1 VSEQAPATPG
11 IDADELA
18 RRSGCP
24 PAWVHRL
31 VELGVLSARPGPAPN
46 AGRGSVPVRE
56 GPEAPFSTTDTHL
69 VRLLLACDRAGIRP
83 EAVAEAVAAG
93 RLSFAWL
100 EGQPWAL
107 GDAQPRTWAEL
118 CAELGLDPGRM
129 QRLYQAAG
137 FPRPALDAP
146 PRERDGDIVAGL
158 AAGQGLGLEEAVA
171 ARITRAYGENLR
183 RLTQA
188 EAQFYHAYV
197 EGPLLASG
205 LDERAMREL
214 AAQLSS
220 QLVPVVDR
228 MVLAIYHRH
237 QERYMIDDLVQHIEA
252 ACDPDGQAR
261 RSAADPAMCFLDLVG
276 YTRLTEELGDAAA
289 ARLVVDLADVAQ
301 QVAAEYA
308 GEPVKWLGD
317 GVMFHFPDPGPAV
330 VAALDLVAA
339 VPEVGLPPAHVGL
352 HTGPVVFQD
361 GDAFGRTVN
370 LAARIAAR
378 AGADQVL
385 VSDQVVAAAAAVEGL
400 RFEPVGLAALKGVTD
415 PVALH
420 QALPAGRDGGG
431 RS

>member
-1 VSEQAPATPG
+1 MSEQSTVTGGFGAA
-11 IDADELA
+11 ELA

-24 PAWVHRL
+24 PAWVDRL
-31 VELGVLSARPGPAPN
+31 IELGVLGERDGPAP
-46 AGRGSVPVRE
+46 
-56 GPEAPFSTTDTHL
+56 FTTADTYL
-69 VRLLLACDRAGIRP
+69 VRLLLACDRAGIP
-83 EAVAEAVAAG
+83 IEAVAEAVAAG

-100 EGQPWAL
+100 EGQPWSV
-107 GDAQPRTWAEL
+107 GDAQQRTWTQL
-118 CAELGLDPGRM
+118 CDQRGLDTGRL

-137 FPRPALDAP
+137 LPRPALDAP
-146 PRERDGDIVAGL
+146 PRERDTDIVAGL
-158 AAGQGLGLEEAVA
+158 AAGQGLGLDEAVA
-171 ARITRAYGENLR
+171 ARVTRVYGENLR
-183 RLTQA
+183 RLAQA

-214 AAQLSS
+214 ATQLSS
-220 QLVPVVDR
+220 QMVPVVER
-228 MVLAIYHRH
+228 MLLALYARH

-252 ACDPDGQAR
+252 ACDDDALDGAR
-261 RSAADPAMCFLDLVG
+261 RSAADSAMCFLDLVG

-301 QVAAEYA
+301 QVAAEYG

-317 GVMFHFPDPGPAV
+317 GVMFHFPEPGPAV
-330 VAALDLVAA
+330 VAALDLVSA

-352 HTGPVVFQD
+352 HAGPVVFQD
-361 GDAFGRTVN
+361 GDVFGRTVN

-385 VSDQVVAAAAAVEGL
+385 VSDEVVEAASSTKGL
-400 RFEPVGLAALKGVTD
+400 RFQPVGTAELKGVVA

-420 QALPAGRDGGG
+420 QAFGDGPGG
-431 RS
+431 AS